1 MYMYM
6 YICMIL
12 FCFFLTVVRSKCTS
26 NVGLAGI
33 VLQETQNTFRLIN
46 SDNRILSK

>member
-1 MYMYM
+1 MYVCMYD
-6 YICMIL
+6 IVL
-12 FCFFLTVVRSKCTS
+12 DFLTVVRSKCTS